1 VFVVIVAAAI
11 VICVGVVAVAMGR
24 GGELARPAPEVSSV
38 PDFASGV
45 DVARFRPPPA
55 LLGYHAGA
63 TQRALL
69 LAGRAIA
76 DRDAE
81 ISWLRDQ
88 LRELRPEGERED
100 GSIVAG
106 TRLSGAEAPP
116 VAETKPGLDPD
127 KPGLDADQLAGGEDE

>member
-1 VFVVIVAAAI
+1 VSIAIVAAAI
-11 VICVGVVAVAMGR
+11 VICVGIVAVAMGR
-24 GGELARPAPEVSSV
+24 GGELARPAAEVSTV
-38 PDFASGV
+38 PDFESGV
-45 DVARFRPPPA
+45 DVARYRPPPA

-88 LRELRPEGERED
+88 LRELQPEGERD
-100 GSIVAG
+100 GGSLLTEARPAAAARQDVEP
-106 TRLSGAEAPP
+106 GA
-116 VAETKPGLDPD
+116 
-127 KPGLDADQLAGGEDE
+127 DADQPDASRHRAVSEDQ